1 MENASL
7 FRLGLE
13 FAPFLFIQLY
23 DLVFYF
29 VCNAAA
35 FGFTICRVASPR
47 AVSMEEASPS
57 LTFATEV
64 IRLRRIR
71 GGDFMGTTSTPP
83 SQASVVKIGA
93 KKCRPFIL
101 DVMVYSPESGY
112 KAVISVERGCTAAND
127 SIWKFV
133 FDLFKKQKTGTD
145 FDQLVHVS
153 YKGLNAAENAAIAGM
168 VNGLS
173 DNQADKLPDLHEAS
187 KNFVANPSQGNQ
199 VTVTKAA
206 QSVVNG

>member
-1 MENASL
+1 
-7 FRLGLE
+7 
-13 FAPFLFIQLY
+13 
-23 DLVFYF
+23 
-29 VCNAAA
+29 
-35 FGFTICRVASPR
+35 
-47 AVSMEEASPS
+47 
-57 LTFATEV
+57 
-64 IRLRRIR
+64 
-71 GGDFMGTTSTPP
+71 
-83 SQASVVKIGA
+83 
-93 KKCRPFIL
+93 
-101 DVMVYSPESGY
+101 
-112 KAVISVERGCTAAND
+112 
-127 SIWKFV
+127 V

>member
-1 MENASL
+1 
-7 FRLGLE
+7 
-13 FAPFLFIQLY
+13 
-23 DLVFYF
+23 
-29 VCNAAA
+29 
-35 FGFTICRVASPR
+35 
-47 AVSMEEASPS
+47 
-57 LTFATEV
+57 
-64 IRLRRIR
+64 
-71 GGDFMGTTSTPP
+71 MGTTSTPP

-112 KAVISVERGCTAAND
+112 KAVISVERGCTATND

-173 DNQADKLPDLHEAS
+173 DDQADKLPDLHEAS
-187 KNFVANPSQGNQ
+187 KSFVAEPSHGNQ